1 MLTTVT
7 EGKGKKT
14 TKKPNTGKARQKSQ
28 PSTSGIKGKRKALVY
43 GDDSDAVENA
53 NDKTTKPTK
62 TKAQK
67 SRTVAK
73 ESHPAGVE
81 DDDDMED
88 AVLPKKRKMR
98 KLNVNIFGSA
108 KADSLDWANQSNL
121 VSSHIVVKVLNYD
134 CVCLC
139 PFFQGGGGLEIPTAL
154 SPVKVPARSMARTSV
169 SAVPFRKS

>member
-14 TKKPNTGKARQKSQ
+14 TKKPNTGKDRQKSQ
-28 PSTSGIKGKRKALVY
+28 PSTSGIKGKRKALAY

-53 NDKTTKPTK
+53 NDKKTTKPTK

-73 ESHPAGVE
+73 ESHPADVE

-88 AVLPKKRKMR
+88 AVLPKKKKMR

-108 KADSLDWANQSNL
+108 KADSLNWANQFNL
-121 VSSHIVVKVLNYD
+121 VGLHIVVKILNYD
-134 CVCLC
+134 CACLC
-139 PFFQGGGGLEIPTAL
+139 PFSREVVAWKYRL
-154 SPVKVPARSMARTSV
+154 RSHQ
-169 SAVPFRKS
+169 